1 MHDDNDPVVDGFL
14 FEDRPPPVADFIRM
28 RAACGWGE
36 ISPQLGGPVLTAS
49 LAATTAVD
57 AERRV
62 VGFVRA
68 VGDPIN
74 LYIQDAIIAPE
85 FRGKGLGRRLMQH
98 FLSRLTREYPQA
110 DIMLMCAKGRERF
123 YSELGFESRPSE
135 NFGPGMQRLR

>member
-1 MHDDNDPVVDGFL
+1 MSDENELVVDGFL

-36 ISPQLGGPVLTAS
+36 ISPQLARPVLAAS

-57 AERRV
+57 ADRRV

-85 FRGKGLGRRLMQH
+85 LRGKGLGHRLMQH
-98 FLSRLTREYPQA
+98 FLARLARDYPQA

-123 YSELGFESRPSE
+123 YADLGFEARPSE